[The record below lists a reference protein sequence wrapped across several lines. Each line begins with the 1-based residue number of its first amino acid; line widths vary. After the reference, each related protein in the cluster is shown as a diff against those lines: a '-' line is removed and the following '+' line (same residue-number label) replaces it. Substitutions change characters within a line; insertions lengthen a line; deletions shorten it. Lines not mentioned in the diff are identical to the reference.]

1 MPPNLSRC
9 PVHPHAGGEHLD
21 FAMPMR
27 LVAGSPPRRWGTRGT
42 GRATAP
48 TPRFTPTQVGNTS
61 MTDRERAVSAVHPHA
76 GGEHCLSCAELRPR
90 GGSPPR
96 RWGTQAGRYTP
107 KTALRFTPTQVG
119 NTHHGRDKLGESA
132 VHPHAGGEHTSKV
145 DALRPLN
152 RLQVWIT
159 DAWSSISI
167 LPILSLSF
175 PRHPKTQFQSLVRN
189 ACCKS

>member
-1 MPPNLSRC
+1 
-9 PVHPHAGGEHLD
+9 
-21 FAMPMR
+21 MR

-119 NTHHGRDKLGESA
+119 NTYSIHIGNAIIS
-132 VHPHAGGEHTSKV
+132 VHPHAGGEHRIVSGEPCVTIGSPPRRWGTHFESRRFE
-145 DALRPLN
+145 AIE
-152 RLQVWIT
+152 Q
-159 DAWSSISI
+159 ASSMDHGCLVINFNPSHSVT
-167 LPILSLSF
+167 ILSAAPQNSI
-175 PRHPKTQFQSLVRN
+175 PKPCSQCLL
-189 ACCKS
+189 